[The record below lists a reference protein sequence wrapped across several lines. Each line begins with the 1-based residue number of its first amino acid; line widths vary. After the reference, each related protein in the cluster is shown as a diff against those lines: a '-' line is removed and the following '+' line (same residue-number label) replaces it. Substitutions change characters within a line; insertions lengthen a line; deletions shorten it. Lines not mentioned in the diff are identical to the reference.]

1 MDQVSLLNHAKVW
14 TLDYMYF
21 KFIELTPG
29 ILIDFVLYDWCP
41 ENSTHSGE
49 YFNINVCENELK
61 KQNTSWKACHNIE
74 STSLE
79 LMWLSQ

>member
-1 MDQVSLLNHAKVW
+1 M
-14 TLDYMYF
+14 TICT
-21 KFIELTPG
+21 FIELTPG

-61 KQNTSWKACHNIE
+61 KKTTS
-74 STSLE
+74 
-79 LMWLSQ
+79 